1 MKNLIIIVFA
11 VLLLSSCKKKDD
23 DVEIPTCDL
32 PEQTV
37 GSGEI
42 IQNALVDAINPDSF
56 STGNGGDIIRSDSE
70 NVYNL
75 MVSYDQGVSYDS
87 IDFDQYTVL
96 GKSASGTCTAVFDRH
111 VSRDTVAKKCT
122 YRIKVYE
129 CGLCLRLWPDA
140 NLVLVPRIPE
150 DYTVDFIVE

>member
-1 MKNLIIIVFA
+1 MKNLIIIVFV

-42 IQNALVDAINPDSF
+42 IQNAKISF
-56 STGNGGDIIRSDSE
+56 SYNLDNDNHVIRADSE
-70 NVYNL
+70 NIYNL
-75 MVSYDQGVSYDS
+75 MVSYDQGANYDS
-87 IDFDQYTVL
+87 IDFDQYTLL
-96 GKSASGTCTAVFDRH
+96 GKQSSGGCAVVFDRH

-129 CGLCLRLWPDA
+129 CGLCTSLDISMNW
-140 NLVLVPRIPE
+140 VLVPRIPE